1 MKDKDF
7 NYGLI
12 CNSSCN
18 IGDEIQSI
26 AAARFLPHIDTYVH
40 REQVNRFKSD
50 KKTKLIMNAWWTR
63 LPKTFPP
70 SKDIIPLLI
79 SMHFKHQL
87 RKKTPMPGYTVY
99 FKKYGPVGCRDKA
112 TAKWLNDN
120 GIPAYFSGCLTL
132 TLQRNPSLKRED
144 YILGVDL
151 PKHIVKEIKSR
162 TNRPVYNIPRT
173 LLPLNLNKRFRLA
186 KTMLYLYHNAHCVVT
201 SRLHAAMPC
210 LAFETPVLML
220 DTKNNW
226 LRRDGRYDGL
236 MELCNIVTE
245 DDFMNNNILG
255 DAGKKLVI
263 EDFLQGT
270 EISIL
275 AAVSVTPELAAAGK
289 ACIVPF
295 LPARDHKRLNDGA
308 KGPNTGGMGA
318 VCPVTDI
325 TEKQLEDFHHCIL
338 QPTVN
343 GMIAEQ
349 MDYRGFIFFGLMMTA
364 DGPKLLEYN
373 VRLGDPETQAVLP
386 LMDCDFAAL
395 CSAIIDGKLQ
405 DFPILWKPGFNCAPV
420 AVSGGYPG
428 KYAKGIPISFN
439 DTECDSEQVKIFI
452 AGAQEQDGMLV
463 TSGGRVLAVCSHGDT
478 FEQAHKQAYQAL
490 QSIHFDGMF
499 YRKDI
504 GLPGAAD
511 SI

>member
-132 TLQRNPSLKRED
+132 TLQRNPKIKREN

-151 PKHIVKEIKSR
+151 PKKIIKVIKSR
-162 TNRPVYNIPRT
+162 TNRPVYNISRK
-173 LLPLNLNKRFRLA
+173 LLPLNVNNRFKLA
-186 KTMLYLYHNAHCVVT
+186 KAMLYLYHNAHCVVT

-226 LRRDGRYDGL
+226 LRLDGRYDGL
-236 MELCNIVTE
+236 KELCNMITEEDLINNGNSYDFENPPCNPEDYKKLREDLIKTCTDFTGYNNTESVLE
-245 DDFMNNNILG
+245 DDFNPIF
-255 DAGKKLVI
+255 DI
-263 EDFLQGT
+263 
-270 EISIL
+270 I
-275 AAVSVTPELAAAGK
+275 K
-289 ACIVPF
+289 AFRYEKTVV
-295 LPARDHKRLNDGA
+295 KRLAYWA
-308 KGPNTGGMGA
+308 KPLDK
-318 VCPVTDI
+318 C
-325 TEKQLEDFHHCIL
+325 K
-338 QPTVN
+338 
-343 GMIAEQ
+343 
-349 MDYRGFIFFGLMMTA
+349 IFL
-364 DGPKLLEYN
+364 K
-373 VRLGDPETQAVLP
+373 
-386 LMDCDFAAL
+386 
-395 CSAIIDGKLQ
+395 
-405 DFPILWKPGFNCAPV
+405 ILWGNSPLYNLRVENP
-420 AVSGGYPG
+420 
-428 KYAKGIPISFN
+428 
-439 DTECDSEQVKIFI
+439 EKIFKRK
-452 AGAQEQDGMLV
+452 
-463 TSGGRVLAVCSHGDT
+463 GGGG
-478 FEQAHKQAYQAL
+478 L
-490 QSIHFDGMF
+490 QSGCEELFGGGVNS
-499 YRKDI
+499 Y
-504 GLPGAAD
+504 
-511 SI
+511 

>member
-245 DDFMNNNILG
+245 DDFMNNKDIYDFENPPANPE
-255 DAGKKLVI
+255 DYKKLR
-263 EDFLQGT
+263 EDLIKKCT
-270 EISIL
+270 EFTGYNNTE
-275 AAVSVTPELAAAGK
+275 SVLEENFNPTFELIKLFHYRRELAKRFAYWAEPYDTFK
-289 ACIVPF
+289 AWFRAVF
-295 LPARDHKRLNDGA
+295 LHKNKFDLRVEKPVEIFKQKSTMSAKPAHREA
-308 KGPNTGGMGA
+308 
-318 VCPVTDI
+318 
-325 TEKQLEDFHHCIL
+325 F
-338 QPTVN
+338 
-343 GMIAEQ
+343 
-349 MDYRGFIFFGLMMTA
+349 RG
-364 DGPKLLEYN
+364 
-373 VRLGDPETQAVLP
+373 
-386 LMDCDFAAL
+386 
-395 CSAIIDGKLQ
+395 
-405 DFPILWKPGFNCAPV
+405 
-420 AVSGGYPG
+420 
-428 KYAKGIPISFN
+428 
-439 DTECDSEQVKIFI
+439 
-452 AGAQEQDGMLV
+452 
-463 TSGGRVLAVCSHGDT
+463 GGRFL
-478 FEQAHKQAYQAL
+478 K
-490 QSIHFDGMF
+490 
-499 YRKDI
+499 
-504 GLPGAAD
+504 AA
-511 SI
+511 